1 MSNFQGEVLAELV
14 RNGLV
19 ESVHSGHLVMLNSD
33 GSIYKSKGAVEMPIF
48 PRSTVKSFQASA
60 MVRSGLKLE
69 PRLLALV
76 ASSHSGA
83 KVHQDGVLEILA
95 LHNLSESDLQNMLD
109 KPLGTAEREAW
120 GDRAPTRLAMN
131 CSGKHAGMLATC
143 VINGWDIKTYLE
155 QSHPL
160 QQAVLKEIEACSSES
175 VANKT
180 FDGCGAPLFAISTMG
195 LARAIHKITTSSD
208 PVHQEVLAAHYL
220 FPEMIGGEGRLNTRM
235 MQAIPG
241 LMMKDGMEAVLVSSL
256 RDGRTLV
263 MKISDGSLRAAG
275 LIAQAAFAEWDVN
288 TTDESVKI
296 FGGSEVVGGIR
307 ATL

>member
-19 ESVHSGHLVMLNSD
+19 ESIHSGHLVMLNSD
-33 GSIYKSKGAVEMPIF
+33 GSVHKSKGAVDMPIF

-95 LHNLSESDLQNMLD
+95 LHNLAESDLQNMLD
-109 KPLGTAEREAW
+109 KPLGTTERDAW
-120 GDRAPTRLAMN
+120 GDKAPTRLAMN

-143 VINGWDIKTYLE
+143 VINGWDTKTYLE

-160 QQAVLKEIEACSSES
+160 QQAVLKEIETCTSET

-263 MKISDGSLRAAG
+263 MKIADGSLRAAG
-275 LIAQAAFAEWDVN
+275 LIAQAAFAEWDIN

-296 FGGSEVVGGIR
+296 LGGSEVVGGIR

>member
-1 MSNFQGEVLAELV
+1 M

-143 VINGWDIKTYLE
+143 AINGWDIKTYLE

-160 QQAVLKEIEACSSES
+160 QQAVLKEIEACTSES

-296 FGGSEVVGGIR
+296 LGGSEVVGGIR

>member
-143 VINGWDIKTYLE
+143 AINGWDTKTYLE

-160 QQAVLKEIEACSSES
+160 QQAVLKEIEACTSES

-296 FGGSEVVGGIR
+296 LGGSEVVGGIR

>member
-19 ESVHSGHLVMLNSD
+19 ESIHSGHLVMLNSD
-33 GSIYKSKGAVEMPIF
+33 GSVYKSKGAVDMPIF

-95 LHNLSESDLQNMLD
+95 LHNLAESDLQNMLD
-109 KPLGTAEREAW
+109 KPLGTTERDAW
-120 GDRAPTRLAMN
+120 GDKAPTRLAMN

-143 VINGWDIKTYLE
+143 VINGWDTKTYLE

-160 QQAVLKEIEACSSES
+160 QQAVLKEIETCTSET

-263 MKISDGSLRAAG
+263 MKIADGSLRAAG
-275 LIAQAAFAEWDVN
+275 LIAQAAFAEWDIN

-296 FGGSEVVGGIR
+296 LGGSEVVGGIR

>member
-19 ESVHSGHLVMLNSD
+19 ESVHSGHLVMLNSE

-95 LHNLSESDLQNMLD
+95 LHNLYESYLKNMLD

-143 VINGWDIKTYLE
+143 AINGWDTKTYLE

-160 QQAVLKEIEACSSES
+160 QQAVLKEIEACTSES

-296 FGGSEVVGGIR
+296 LGGSEVVGGIR

>member
-143 VINGWDIKTYLE
+143 AINGWDTKTYLE

>member
-143 VINGWDIKTYLE
+143 AINGWDIKTYLE

-160 QQAVLKEIEACSSES
+160 QQAVLKEIEACTSES

-296 FGGSEVVGGIR
+296 LGGSEVVGGIR

>member
-143 VINGWDIKTYLE
+143 AINGWDTKTYLE

-160 QQAVLKEIEACSSES
+160 QQAVLKEIEACTSES

>member
-160 QQAVLKEIEACSSES
+160 QQAVLKEIEACTSES

-296 FGGSEVVGGIR
+296 LGGSEVVGGIR

>member
-143 VINGWDIKTYLE
+143 AINGWDTKTYLE

-195 LARAIHKITTSSD
+195 LARANHKITTSSD